1 MISKLFFLLNKK
13 ERKQTF
19 FLVFLIIVSM
29 VFELFGIALLIPTIS
44 LLIDNEYINSS
55 EYLNRLSNF
64 LSNYNIDVILFF
76 LIALILIFPALIISL

>member
-19 FLVFLIIVSM
+19 FLIFLIIVSM
-29 VFELFGIALLIPTIS
+29 VFELFGIAPLIPTIS

-55 EYLNRLSNF
+55 AYLNRLSNF
-64 LSNYNIDVILFF
+64 LSNYNIDVVLF
-76 LIALILIFPALIISL
+76 S